1 MKESRTDTCNTESPM
16 AKAEMLIRKP
26 VAEVFAAFVDP
37 AITAQF
43 WFTRGSG
50 RLEPEARVRW
60 EWEVYGVSAE
70 VDVLEMESERRILVA
85 WPGEHGSTTV
95 EWRFTPLADGTF
107 VSIINSGFGGD
118 ADQMVQQAIDA
129 TEGFTLVLAG
139 LKAYL
144 EHGLRLGLVADR
156 FPAELATR

>member
-1 MKESRTDTCNTESPM
+1 MTESRTDTCTYGIAHGQSRNAHPQTRDRGVRCLRRPGHHRE
-16 AKAEMLIRKP
+16 
-26 VAEVFAAFVDP
+26 
-37 AITAQF
+37 F

-50 RLEPEARVRW
+50 RLEPGARVRW
-60 EWEVYGVSAE
+60 EWEMYGVSAE
-70 VDVLEMESERRILVA
+70 VDVLEMEPERRILVA
-85 WPGEHGSTTV
+85 WPGEHGPTTV

-144 EHGLRLGLVADR
+144 EHGIRLGLVADR
-156 FPAELATR
+156 FPAELAAR